1 MDQAA
6 LERRCGKLSSILEI
20 ARALAVERDLDS
32 LLAMILQAAAHVAEA
47 DRCSIFLV
55 DRDRNDLWTRLAQGV
70 GTLKEIRTPLGVG
83 IAGHVA
89 STGEA
94 INIPDAYADS
104 RFNRAIDQATGYRT
118 RNILTVPMR
127 RAGGDE
133 AGQVVGVLQALNRLD
148 GKPFNE
154 EDQEL
159 LEGLGGQA
167 ASAIDNAI
175 LHQEIQRLF
184 EGFVHASVVAIESRD
199 PTTAGHSERVA
210 KLTVQLAKNL
220 QSVEKGPYAG
230 HVFSDEQL
238 QEIRYAG
245 LLHDFGKVGVREH
258 VLVKANK
265 LYPHELEILEG
276 RFALI
281 LRTAELESSRRQ
293 LALQRERPGDLE
305 ARLHEEETRL
315 AAQLVEIEGLLEFV
329 RTCNRPTVLA
339 QGGFE
344 RLHEVAARSFQAAA
358 GPLPFLTEAEVVRLS
373 ITKGSLSE
381 EERREIESHVTH
393 TYRFLSQIPWT
404 RTLRRIPE
412 IAYGHHEKLDGR
424 GYPRKLEPGAIGLE
438 TRMMTISD
446 IYDALTASD
455 RPYKKAVPHEK
466 ALDILASEAKS
477 GQLDPELF
485 SIFVEAKV
493 PALVLGLGSK

>member
-1 MDQAA
+1 MDAAA
-6 LERRCGKLSSILEI
+6 LERRCEKLSAILEI

-55 DRDRNDLWTRLAQGV
+55 DRDRGDLWTRAAQGM
-70 GTLKEIRTPLGVG
+70 GKAQEIRTPLGVG
-83 IAGHVA
+83 LAGHVA
-89 STGEA
+89 ATGQA
-94 INIPDAYADS
+94 IDIPDAYADP
-104 RFNRAIDQATGYRT
+104 RFNRSVDLATGYRT
-118 RNILTVPMR
+118 KSLLTVPMV
-127 RAGGDE
+127 RAGGDG
-133 AGQVVGVLQALNRLD
+133 ASSVVGVLQALNRLD
-148 GKPFNE
+148 GKPFNA
-154 EDQEL
+154 EDQGL

-167 ASAIDNAI
+167 AAAIDNAV
-175 LHQEIQRLF
+175 LHQEIRRLF
-184 EGFVHASVVAIESRD
+184 EGFVKASVVAIESRD

-210 KLTVQLAKNL
+210 RLTTGLARQL
-220 QSVEKGPYAG
+220 QRVETGPYAG
-230 HVFSDEQL
+230 HVFSDEQF
-238 QEIRYAG
+238 QEIRYAA

-265 LYPHELEILEG
+265 LYPHELEILEA
-276 RFALI
+276 RFALA
-281 LRTAELESSRRQ
+281 RRGLEREAARRQ
-293 LALQRERPGDLE
+293 LELGAD
-305 ARLHEEETRL
+305 ARRAEDARL
-315 AAQLVEIEGLLEFV
+315 AARLRDLDGLLEFV

-344 RLHEVAARSFQAAA
+344 RLAEIAALTFDCGAGPVAYLTGAEVA
-358 GPLPFLTEAEVVRLS
+358 RLS
-373 ITKGSLSE
+373 IAKGSLSE

-404 RTLRRIPE
+404 RDLRRIPE

-424 GYPRKLEPGAIGLE
+424 GYPRKLPPAAIGLE
-438 TRMMTISD
+438 TRMMTIAD

-466 ALDILASEAKS
+466 ALDILAAEAKA

-485 SIFVEAKV
+485 RLFVDAQV
-493 PALVLGLGSK
+493 PQTALAVR

>member
-1 MDQAA
+1 MDPAA
-6 LERRCGKLSSILEI
+6 LERRCEKLSSILEI

-55 DRDRNDLWTRLAQGV
+55 DRDRGDLWTRLAQGV
-70 GTLKEIRTPLGVG
+70 GKAQEIRTPLGVG

-89 STGEA
+89 STGKA
-94 INIPDAYADS
+94 INIPDAYADP
-104 RFNRAIDQATGYRT
+104 RFNRTIDVSTGYHT
-118 RNILTVPMR
+118 KSILTVPMK
-127 RAGGDE
+127 RAGWDE
-133 AGQVVGVLQALNRLD
+133 PASVVGVLQALNRLD
-148 GKPFNE
+148 GKPFND
-154 EDQEL
+154 EDQGL

-167 ASAIDNAI
+167 AAAIDNAI
-175 LHQEIQRLF
+175 LHQEIRQLF
-184 EGFVHASVVAIESRD
+184 EGFVKASVVAIESRD

-210 KLTVQLAKNL
+210 KLTIGLARQLER
-220 QSVEKGPYAG
+220 VEKGPYAG
-230 HVFSDEQL
+230 HLFSTEQI
-238 QEIRYAG
+238 QEIRYAA

-265 LYPHELEILEG
+265 LYPHELEILES
-276 RFALI
+276 RFELI
-281 LRTAELESSRRQ
+281 RRTFELEAARRK
-293 LALQRERPGDLE
+293 LDGEGSA
-305 ARLHEEETRL
+305 ARRAEDERL
-315 AAQLVEIEGLLEFV
+315 AERLRELDGLLEFV
-329 RTCNRPTVLA
+329 RICNRPTVLA
-339 QGGFE
+339 EGGFE
-344 RLHEVAARSFQAAA
+344 RLAEIGALTFDASG
-358 GPLPFLTEAEVVRLS
+358 GPRPYLTGGEIARLS
-373 ITKGSLSE
+373 IPKGSLSE

-404 RTLRRIPE
+404 RDLRRIPE

-424 GYPRKLEPGAIGLE
+424 GYPRHLQPGAIGLE

-466 ALDILASEAKS
+466 ALDILAAEARA

-485 SIFVEAKV
+485 RLFVDAKV
-493 PALVLGLGSK
+493 PETSLASK